1 MMQVGVLNAGKS
13 FGELALTKGAPRAA
27 TIVCKE
33 ETHFVTLSRDKFNK
47 FLCKVVSFFD

>member
-1 MMQVGVLNAGKS
+1 VGVLGIGKS

-33 ETHFVTLSRDKFNK
+33 GTHFVTLARDKFNK
-47 FLCKVVSFFD
+47 FLCN